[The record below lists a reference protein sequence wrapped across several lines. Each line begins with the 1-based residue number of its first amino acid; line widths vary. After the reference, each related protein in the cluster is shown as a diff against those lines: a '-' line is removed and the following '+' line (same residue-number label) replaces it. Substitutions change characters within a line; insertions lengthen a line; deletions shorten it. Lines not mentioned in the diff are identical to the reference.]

1 MSNLKCLPTCANL
14 TCCNSF
20 WITSLSS
27 HKTFAA
33 QLLTKTFAKQPG
45 CKFYKLFPAQ
55 LFCINSSQNR
65 FQIFTNTFSLWP
77 PGVTY
82 YFASIHAKE
91 YFYKHT
97 NKHIFCL
104 TTQQR
109 DILFCINSC
118 QRRFLQIH
126 KHKNK
131 HIFCLTTQHR
141 DIARTRR
148 PGELLGVCV

>member
-1 MSNLKCLPTCANL
+1 MLLLLHIFIPKKTTAALRLLCPNFGIPAKSPISHVCLLCQVVVFKYLTLIQNKIMSNLKCLPTCANL

-65 FQIFTNTFSLWP
+65 FQIFTNIFSPWP
-77 PGVTY
+77 RGVTY
-82 YFASIHAKE
+82 YLHQFMPKKI
-91 YFYKHT
+91 FT
-97 NKHIFCL
+97 NSQ
-104 TTQQR
+104 T
-109 DILFCINSC
+109 
-118 QRRFLQIH
+118 
-126 KHKNK
+126 
-131 HIFCLTTQHR
+131 
-141 DIARTRR
+141 
-148 PGELLGVCV
+148 